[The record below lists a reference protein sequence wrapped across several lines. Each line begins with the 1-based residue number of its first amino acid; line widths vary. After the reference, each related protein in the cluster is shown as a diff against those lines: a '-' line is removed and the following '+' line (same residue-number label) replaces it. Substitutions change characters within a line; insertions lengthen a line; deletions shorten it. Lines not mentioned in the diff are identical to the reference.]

1 MKKTALITGA
11 SAGLGVEFAKN
22 FARDGHNIVLAAR
35 RTERMEQ
42 IAEELMKK
50 HGVKIKVLGRDLSN
64 MDEVQAVFETLQ
76 RDNIHI
82 DFLVNN
88 AGFGDWGNF
97 HESDWAKIEGMLD
110 LNIKA
115 LTKLTYLFMKPMI
128 QKGEGK
134 ILNVASMAA
143 FQPGPLMAV
152 YYATKAFVLSFSEAI
167 SNEIKGTGVSVT
179 ILCPGP
185 TESEFQSVANLGKSK
200 LFKHTRI
207 PSSKEVVDFGYREMM
222 KGSLTVV
229 PGFLNKLVVQSV
241 RFSPRKL
248 VLKIARKIQER
259 E

>member
-22 FARDGHNIVLAAR
+22 FAKDGHNIVLTAR

-42 IAEELMKK
+42 LAEELMNK
-50 HGVKIKVLGRDLSN
+50 HSVDIKVLGKDLSN
-64 MDEVQAVFETLQ
+64 MNEVQSVFETLQ

-97 HESDWAKIEGMLD
+97 HESDWTKVEGMID
-110 LNIKA
+110 VNMKA
-115 LTKLTYLFMKPMI
+115 LTKLTYLFMRPMI
-128 QKGEGK
+128 QKGGGR

-152 YYATKAFVLSFSEAI
+152 YYATKAFVLSFSEAVN
-167 SNEIKGTGVSVT
+167 NEIKGTGVSIT

-185 TESEFQSVANLGKSK
+185 TESEFQSAANLGKSK

-207 PSSKEVVDFGYREMM
+207 PTAKEVADFGYREMM

-229 PGFLNKLVVQSV
+229 PGFLNWLVVQSV
-241 RFSPRKL
+241 RFSPRKF
-248 VLKIARKIQER
+248 VLKIARKIQDR

>member
-22 FARDGHNIVLAAR
+22 FAKDGHNLVLAAR

-42 IAEELMKK
+42 LAEELTKK
-50 HGVKIKVLGRDLSN
+50 HGVEIKVLGTDLSN
-64 MDEVQAVFETLQ
+64 MDEVQSVFETLQ
-76 RDNIHI
+76 KENIHI

-88 AGFGDWGNF
+88 AGFGDWGYF
-97 HESDWAKIEGMLD
+97 HESDWKKVEGMID

-128 QKGEGK
+128 NKGEGK

-143 FQPGPLMAV
+143 FQPGPLLAV
-152 YYATKAFVLSFSEAI
+152 YYATKAYVLSFSEAI
-167 SNEIKGTGVSVT
+167 CGELKGTGISVT

-185 TESEFQSVANLGKSK
+185 TESEFQRVANLGKSK
-200 LFKHTRI
+200 LFTHTRI
-207 PSSKEVVDFGYREMM
+207 PSAKEVADFGYREMM

-229 PGFLNKLVVQSV
+229 PGFLNKLAVQSV
-241 RFSPRKL
+241 RFTPRKL
-248 VLKIARKIQER
+248 VIKIVRKIQER
-259 E
+259 V